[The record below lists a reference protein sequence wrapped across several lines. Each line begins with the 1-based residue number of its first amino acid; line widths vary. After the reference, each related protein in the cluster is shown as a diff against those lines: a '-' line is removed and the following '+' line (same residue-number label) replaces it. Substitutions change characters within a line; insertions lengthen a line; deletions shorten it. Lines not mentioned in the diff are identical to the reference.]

1 MQQNELQRLIR
12 LSKKTGD
19 TLIIGDSQG
28 GESVVILP
36 VDRYEA
42 LIDAWAGEAGIPSE
56 EPVMEMYD
64 QPFEAES
71 DIPELPLEEIRKMAA
86 SQGDQEIIP
95 EPVKEPISESVDEGE
110 EERFYLEPI
119 EQGYIHEDS
128 PKS

>member
-1 MQQNELQRLIR
+1 MQHNDLQRLIR

-42 LIDAWAGEAGIPSE
+42 LIDAWAGEAGLPQE
-56 EPVMEMYD
+56 ELEPVMDVYD
-64 QPFEAES
+64 EPIEPEA
-71 DIPELPLEEIRKMAA
+71 DIPELPLEEIRKMAEKEVDHRVA
-86 SQGDQEIIP
+86 EVVQ
-95 EPVKEPISESVDEGE
+95 EPISEAQDDGE

-119 EQGYIHEDS
+119 E
-128 PKS
+128 